1 MVQIVLTPEQSALL
15 ANAEGPVLLVNNHG
29 QTVGSVVERELAPSR
44 FDPERLN
51 AAAAKI
57 GKDSPYVTT
66 AELLE
71 KLRKLDP
78 TR

>member
-1 MVQIVLTPEQSALL
+1 MVQSVLTPEQSALL
-15 ANAEGPVLLVNNHG
+15 ANAKGPLDLVNDQG
-29 QTVGSVVERELAPSR
+29 LTVGSVVARELAPSR